1 MFFLSRGSRLGLGG
15 IGACVLGLV
24 MSVGALAFY
33 PHPAGSN
40 VGGGPVEILVLAL
53 FFMGELIGLFGLGVL
68 IYLGIYR
75 RQRGR
80 SSEN

>member
-1 MFFLSRGSRLGLGG
+1 MLIMNRTSRFGLAG

-24 MSVGALAFY
+24 MTIGAAGIY

-40 VGGGPVEILVLAL
+40 VNVYGYFL
-53 FFMGELIGLFGLGVL
+53 FAVVFFTGEVIGLLGLGIL
-68 IYLGIYR
+68 ILLGIYR

-80 SSEN
+80 STND